1 VHDEPGLNEKRMR
14 LRYAGTCRVCG
25 RALPVNT
32 EAVYERANKTVRC
45 IAHAQQQHESPV
57 EMESVDPGTPGSSA
71 RREFERR
78 RVAREERIR
87 NKHPKLGGLIHALTD
102 EPQSTT
108 AWETGARGE
117 ERLGTGLNQL
127 ASEGVR
133 VLHDRRLPKSR
144 ANIDHLAVTQTGV
157 YVIDAKKY
165 TGRPHLKVE
174 GGLLRP
180 RVERLLVGTRD
191 CTKLVDG
198 VIKQVEIVRG
208 VVGEGMPVHGIL
220 CFVEAD
226 WPLLG
231 GAFTTQGVEV
241 LWPKR
246 LYPQL
251 KADGEIGSEK
261 LSDLTRQLAAVLPPA

>member
-1 VHDEPGLNEKRMR
+1 V
-14 LRYAGTCRVCG
+14 
-25 RALPVNT
+25 
-32 EAVYERANKTVRC
+32 
-45 IAHAQQQHESPV
+45 
-57 EMESVDPGTPGSSA
+57 
-71 RREFERR
+71 
-78 RVAREERIR
+78 
-87 NKHPKLGGLIHALTD
+87 
-102 EPQSTT
+102 
-108 AWETGARGE
+108 W
-117 ERLGTGLNQL
+117 
-127 ASEGVR
+127 

-144 ANIDHLAVTQTGV
+144 AHIDHLAVTQTGV

-208 VVGEGMPVHGIL
+208 VVGDGVPVHGVI

-231 GAFTTQGVEV
+231 GAFATRGVEV

-246 LYPQL
+246 LYPRL
-251 KADGEIGSEK
+251 KVGGEIGSEK
-261 LSDLTRQLAAVLPPA
+261 LSDLIRQLAAVLPPA

>member
-1 VHDEPGLNEKRMR
+1 MR
-14 LRYAGTCRVCG
+14 LRYAGACRVCG
-25 RALPVNT
+25 RALPANT

-45 IAHAQQQHESPV
+45 IVHAEEQRESSV
-57 EMESVDPGTPGSSA
+57 EGEAVDPGTPGSSA

-78 RVAREERIR
+78 RVAREDRILG
-87 NKHPKLGGLIHALTD
+87 KHPKLGGLIHALTD

-117 ERLGTGLNQL
+117 EKLGTGLNQL

-133 VLHDRRLPKSR
+133 VLHDRRMPKSR

-157 YVIDAKKY
+157 YVVDAKKY

-180 RVERLLVGTRD
+180 RVERLLVGGRD

-198 VIKQVEIVRG
+198 VINQVEVVRG
-208 VVGEGMPVHGIL
+208 VVGDGVPVHGIL

-226 WPLLG
+226 WPLIG
-231 GAFTTQGVEV
+231 GAFATRGVEI
-241 LWPKR
+241 LWPRR
-246 LYPQL
+246 LYSRL
-251 KADGEIGSEK
+251 KSDGEVPSET
-261 LSDLTRQLAAVLPPA
+261 LSDLTRHLAAVLPPA